1 MEAVQRAAGVVRS
14 ETAADVQG
22 VTERLEAAERQ
33 KLSLLQVN
41 LTPTLTP
48 TLTLPLPL
56 QQVDLTPFL
65 TPTLTSTPAPTPT
78 LD

>member
-33 KLSLLQVN
+33 KLSLLQVE
-41 LTPTLTP
+41 
-48 TLTLPLPL
+48 LTLNPNPN
-56 QQVDLTPFL
+56 PN
-65 TPTLTSTPAPTPT
+65 PNPSPNPSPNPNP
-78 LD
+78 